1 MTAKVVEVSKSL
13 LSIATTTK
21 RFWFGDIVCMM
32 VRLDFFNKVLL
43 KKKIKH
49 CIVLYCPAVMVV
61 CVLNTTLHY

>member
-1 MTAKVVEVSKSL
+1 MVW
-13 LSIATTTK
+13 
-21 RFWFGDIVCMM
+21 FWFGDIVCMM

-43 KKKIKH
+43 KKKMKH